1 MNGEVSTMPKYLLT
15 SHEIKQLA
23 ESLQQSHEVYG
34 PQVDRQTGQVFFDL
48 VSDTEALDL
57 DAAIPSMP
65 VKEILFPQMERI
77 LKYNYDAAAQSVT
90 LERPQFEKP
99 KVLFGLRPCDLAGIQ
114 CLDRFF
120 IGQEFVDDIYLAHR
134 QHSILITNTCTQPFP
149 QCFCVCTHTG
159 PAAEEGFDLDLT
171 KLADGYLVQ
180 VGSAKGQ
187 ALADAQ
193 GWKKA
198 AAEDSVEKSA
208 VIERSIELFPDLA
221 KDNKAWVSRAMN
233 RITIG
238 LVKPEIWEYIG
249 NQCLECGACSF
260 VCPTCSCFNIEDA
273 KMCDGDCER
282 LRTRDSCSFE
292 GYTRM
297 AGDHNPRQPVEDRRN
312 KRFFCKL
319 SYSQSKKY
327 LRPGCVGCG
336 RCQWVCPGDIGLP
349 NVVQYIR
356 RETSE

>member
-1 MNGEVSTMPKYLLT
+1 MSIYLVS
-15 SHEIKQLA
+15 SEEIKALA
-23 ESLQQSHEVYG
+23 LDLQKTHEVYG
-34 PQVDRQTGQVFFDL
+34 PQLKPPGGQVFFDL
-48 VSDTEALDL
+48 LAAGEVPDL

-77 LKYNYDAAAQSVT
+77 LKYRYDPEAQQV
-90 LERPQFEKP
+90 EIEKQYAEKP
-99 KVLFGLRPCDLAGIQ
+99 KVLFGLRPCDLNGIL

-120 IGQEFVDDIYLAHR
+120 LGQEFVDDVYLVHR
-134 QHSILITNTCTQPFP
+134 RQSILISNTCSAPWD
-149 QCFCVCTHTG
+149 QCLCVCTHSG

-171 KLADGYLVQ
+171 RLDDGYLVQ

-187 ALADAQ
+187 AIADAQ
-193 GWKKA
+193 GWQPAGEEHLAAKK
-198 AAEDSVEKSA
+198 A
-208 VIERSIELFPDLA
+208 VIERSIASFPELA
-221 KDNKAWVSRAMN
+221 KDNKAWISRAMN
-233 RITIG
+233 RMTTGFI
-238 LVKPEIWEYIG
+238 KHEIWEYIG
-249 NQCLECGACSF
+249 NQCLECGACAF

-273 KMCDGDCER
+273 QQCGGDCER

-292 GYTRM
+292 GYARM
-297 AGDHNPRQPVEDRRN
+297 AGDHNPRKPVEDRRN

-356 RETSE
+356 RETSA

>member
-1 MNGEVSTMPKYLLT
+1 MSMYLL
-15 SHEIKQLA
+15 SSQEIKRLA
-23 ESLQQSHEVYG
+23 DEFQKTYDVYG
-34 PQVDRQTGQVFFDL
+34 PQVDLQTGQVFFDHL
-48 VSDTEALDL
+48 TDIEALDL

-77 LKYNYDAAAQSVT
+77 LKYSYDAEAQSVT
-90 LERPQFEKP
+90 QTKPDAEKP
-99 KVLFGLRPCDLAGIQ
+99 KALFGLRPCDLAGIQ

-120 IGQEFVDDIYLAHR
+120 LGQEFVDDVYLSHR
-134 QHSILITNTCTQPFP
+134 KKSFLITNTCSQPWP
-149 QCFCVCTHTG
+149 QCFCVCTHSG
-159 PAAEEGFDLDLT
+159 PAADEGYDLDLT
-171 KLADGYLVQ
+171 KIADGYLVQ
-180 VGSAKGQ
+180 VGSERGQ
-187 ALADAQ
+187 AVADAH

-198 AAEDSVEKSA
+198 DDSHSVQKKEVIDQSIAAFP
-208 VIERSIELFPDLA
+208 ELA
-221 KDNKAWVSRAMN
+221 TDNKAWISRVMN
-233 RITIG
+233 RITTGFI
-238 LVKPEIWEYIG
+238 KQEIWEYIG

-260 VCPTCSCFNIEDA
+260 VCPSCSCFNIEDA

-292 GYTRM
+292 GYSRM